1 MLYVIMVSHGELAQ
15 GLHSA
20 VKMIAGD
27 RQDVF
32 SISLKDGMSGDQ
44 YAENFQKLI
53 AAISPSA
60 KIILLADIIGG
71 SPLTTALKVLA
82 DKNLVT
88 STRVFGGMN
97 LPLAL
102 GVILSG
108 ETAFT
113 ETAEK
118 LLAEAKDALQE
129 FNINLEQTDED
140 I

>member
-118 LLAEAKDALQE
+118 LLTEAKDALQE

>member
-44 YAENFQKLI
+44 YAENFRKLI

-118 LLAEAKDALQE
+118 LLTEAKDALQE

>member
-44 YAENFQKLI
+44 YAENFRKLI

-60 KIILLADIIGG
+60 TIILLTDIIGG

-118 LLAEAKDALQE
+118 LLTEAKDALQE

>member
-44 YAENFQKLI
+44 YAENFRRLI

-118 LLAEAKDALQE
+118 LLTEAKDALQE

>member
-53 AAISPSA
+53 TAINPSA

-108 ETAFT
+108 EAAFT

-118 LLAEAKDALQE
+118 LLTEAKDALQE